1 MRFVPK
7 VPSTGSPT
15 LNTISGLGLKDH
27 GSIPIDVNAGDKAC
41 VQTTLRGTSQ
51 RALKPSKVCIAS
63 LCFIQKLEGQK
74 HIFQDVNQEETRRNQ
89 FSFVALVPLHLSE
102 VCRLQDPPSARCH
115 SGRGSGWEDLCRHRQ

>member
-41 VQTTLRGTSQ
+41 VQTTPRGTSQ
-51 RALKPSKVCIAS
+51 RALKLCIALPAALLS
-63 LCFIQKLEGQK
+63 KAENDRKDSKLM
-74 HIFQDVNQEETRRNQ
+74 
-89 FSFVALVPLHLSE
+89 
-102 VCRLQDPPSARCH
+102 
-115 SGRGSGWEDLCRHRQ
+115 